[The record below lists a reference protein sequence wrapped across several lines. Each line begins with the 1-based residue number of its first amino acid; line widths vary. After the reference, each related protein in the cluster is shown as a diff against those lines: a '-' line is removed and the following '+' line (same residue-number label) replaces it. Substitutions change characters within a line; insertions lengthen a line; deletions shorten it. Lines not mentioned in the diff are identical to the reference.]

1 MDCYKK
7 NAAPASGRTPG
18 PSPHQARR
26 KKTLAIALFILAGAA
41 SILNA
46 QARPAGTRLLHLQAG
61 GGFATAASDYL
72 PSRFHGVAAWVDLD
86 FTPHLGVEGN
96 FHFVKDSAGSGIYEK
111 TYEVGGRYRLSR
123 GRLEPYARAMYGRG
137 VFNFAYY
144 PGYGRPNL
152 AYNMV
157 VAGGG
162 LDYRVLPH
170 ISARA
175 DVEYERWFGFPP
187 PGLTPTLLTLGA
199 AYHF

>member
-7 NAAPASGRTPG
+7 NAASASGRTPG
-18 PSPHQARR
+18 PSSHQTRR
-26 KKTLAIALFILAGAA
+26 KRALAIALLLLAGAA

-46 QARPAGTRLLHLQAG
+46 QARPAGTRLLHLPAG

-72 PSRFHGVAAWVDLD
+72 PSRFHGVAVWVDLD
-86 FTPHLGVEGN
+86 FTPHFGVEGN

-123 GRLEPYARAMYGRG
+123 GRLGPYARAMYGRG

-162 LDYRVLPH
+162 LDYRVVPH
-170 ISARA
+170 
-175 DVEYERWFGFPP
+175 
-187 PGLTPTLLTLGA
+187 TLGA
-199 AYHF
+199 AYRF